1 VLTRRDA
8 IPVGS
13 EWEPVWAVMKALA
26 GLHGCGN
33 VRLVV
38 WFDRWLL
45 HRPNGEEWSTGR
57 SI

>member
-26 GLHGCGN
+26 GLHGWGN

-38 WFDRWLL
+38 WFDR
-45 HRPNGEEWSTGR
+45 
-57 SI
+57 